1 MSGFSK
7 RLFDALDKLNE
18 MGQLLL
24 VVNNLPNFSESE
36 KKDLKSLAISKD
48 QKMLKSLTLFKKDHN
63 IEILT
68 KS

>member
-7 RLFDALDKLNE
+7 RLFDTLDKLNE